1 MISFN
6 DEKKNK
12 FSLSKSQRLVKNYLF
27 KDTFSQKKKFVGT
40 FMVLRLRKSP
50 DASLRLGL
58 ISSKKMHLHAN
69 KRNKSRRIIRE
80 VYRKIRP
87 FLKCNYDI
95 LIVSRRS
102 ILNVK
107 YIDVFT
113 ELLNLLLKA
122 DVITKE
128 NYDRLILSNGFTNE

>member
-1 MISFN
+1 
-6 DEKKNK
+6 
-12 FSLSKSQRLVKNYLF
+12 
-27 KDTFSQKKKFVGT
+27 
-40 FMVLRLRKSP
+40 
-50 DASLRLGL
+50 
-58 ISSKKMHLHAN
+58 N
-69 KRNKSRRIIRE
+69 KRNKSRRILRE

-113 ELLNLLLKA
+113 ELLDLLLKA